1 MASNNVFSSFTN
13 TEVSVKE
20 RNILKNVY
28 GWMSAGLGV
37 TGLTA
42 FAVASNPQIVMAL
55 MGNTISLI
63 LLFAVQFGL
72 VIYLSSRI
80 QAMSRNTATFAFLGY
95 AFVTGITFSSIFYA
109 FSVATIFKAFI
120 TSAAMFF
127 GMAIY
132 AQTTKKD
139 LSGVGYYS
147 RMALWGIIISM
158 FINFFFKSAMLDYF
172 ISVIGVFVFLG
183 LTAWDVQKI
192 KRTNDNYGS
201 QMTEIDVHRASIYG
215 ALTLYLDFINM
226 FLFLLRI
233 FGGNDN

>member
-1 MASNNVFSSFTN
+1 
-13 TEVSVKE
+13 
-20 RNILKNVY
+20 
-28 GWMSAGLGV
+28 
-37 TGLTA
+37 
-42 FAVASNPQIVMAL
+42 
-55 MGNTISLI
+55 
-63 LLFAVQFGL
+63 
-72 VIYLSSRI
+72 
-80 QAMSRNTATFAFLGY
+80 
-95 AFVTGITFSSIFYA
+95 
-109 FSVATIFKAFI
+109 
-120 TSAAMFF
+120 
-127 GMAIY
+127 
-132 AQTTKKD
+132 
-139 LSGVGYYS
+139 
-147 RMALWGIIISM
+147 MALWGIIISM

>member
-1 MASNNVFSSFTN
+1 MAGNNVFSSFTISE
-13 TEVSVKE
+13 TSSKE

-28 GWMSAGLGV
+28 GWMAAGLGV
-37 TGLTA
+37 TGVTA
-42 FAVASNPQIVMAL
+42 FAVASNPNIVKVL
-55 MGNTISLI
+55 LGSTFSLI
-63 LLFAVQFGL
+63 MLFIVQFGL
-72 VIYLSSRI
+72 VIFLSSRI
-80 QAMSRNTATFAFLGY
+80 KTMSRNTATLAFLGY
-95 AFVTGITFSSIFYA
+95 AFVTGITFSSIFFA
-109 FSVATIFKAFI
+109 FSIATIFKAFL
-120 TSAAMFF
+120 TSAVMFF
-127 GMAIY
+127 GMALY

-201 QMTEIDVHRASIYG
+201 QMSEIDVHRASIYG

-233 FGGNDN
+233 FGANDN

>member
-1 MASNNVFSSFTN
+1 MAGNNVFSSFTN
-13 TEVSVKE
+13 SEVTVKE

-28 GWMSAGLGV
+28 GWMAAGLGV

-42 FAVASNPQIVMAL
+42 FAVASNPEIVMAL

-63 LLFAVQFGL
+63 LLFVVQFGL

-80 QAMSRNTATFAFLGY
+80 QTMSRNTATFAFLGY

-109 FSVATIFKAFI
+109 FSIATIFKAFI

-139 LSGVGYYS
+139 LSGVGYYT

-201 QMTEIDVHRASIYG
+201 QMSEIDVHRASIYG

>member
-1 MASNNVFSSFTN
+1 MAQNNIFSSYGSD
-13 TEVSVKE
+13 VKIKE

-28 GWMSAGLGV
+28 GWMAAGLGV
-37 TGLTA
+37 TGITA
-42 FAVASNPQIVMAL
+42 FAVAGNPTIMRML
-55 MGNTISLI
+55 LGNTISLI
-63 LLFAVQFGL
+63 MLFVVEFGL
-72 VIYLSSRI
+72 VIYLSAKI
-80 QAMSRNTATFAFLGY
+80 KTMSRNTATFAFLAY

-109 FSVATIFKAFI
+109 FSIATIYKAFI
-120 TSAAMFF
+120 TSAAMFV
-127 GMAIY
+127 GMALY

-147 RMALWGIIISM
+147 SMALWGIIISM
-158 FINFFFKSAMLDYF
+158 FINFFFKSAMLDYA

-192 KRTNDNYGS
+192 KRTNEQFIN
-201 QMTEIDVHRASIYG
+201 QMSEIDIHRASIYG

>member
-1 MASNNVFSSFTN
+1 MAINDVFSTFTN
-13 TEVSVKE
+13 SEVTVKE

-28 GWMSAGLGV
+28 GWMAAGLGV
-37 TGLTA
+37 TGITA
-42 FAVASNPQIVMAL
+42 FSVASNPNLIR
-55 MGNTISLI
+55 I
-63 LLFAVQFGL
+63 LLGNRFSMIMLFVVQFGL
-72 VIYLSSRI
+72 VMYLSSRI
-80 QAMSRNTATFAFLGY
+80 QNMSKNQATLTFLGY
-95 AFVTGITFSSIFYA
+95 AFVTGVTFSSIFYA
-109 FSVATIFKAFI
+109 FAVATIFKAFI
-120 TSAAMFF
+120 TSGAMFF

-158 FINFFFKSAMLDYF
+158 LINFFFKSAMLDYF

-192 KRTNDNYGS
+192 KRTNERYSS
-201 QMTEIDVHRASIYG
+201 QMSDVDIHRASIYG

-226 FLFLLRI
+226 FLFMLRI
-233 FGGNDN
+233 FGGNRD